1 MKNSFDIKDSQG
13 FINRIQQLGPN
24 TQALWGKMN
33 VAQMLAHCNVAY
45 ELVYEPKH
53 PKPKGFKKWI
63 LKKFVKN
70 YVVSEKPY
78 KKNTQTAPEFLIQT
92 DKDFEVEKNRLIAFV
107 QKTQSLGS
115 AYFEG
120 KESHSFGPLT
130 TQEWNNLFS
139 KHLDHHLTQFGV

>member
-1 MKNSFDIKDSQG
+1 MRNSFDIKDSQD
-13 FINRIQQLGPN
+13 FINRIQQLNSN

-53 PKPKGFKKWI
+53 PKPKGFKKWM

-139 KHLDHHLTQFGV
+139 KHLNHHLTQFGV

>member
-1 MKNSFDIKDSQG
+1 MRNSFDIKDSQD
-13 FINRIQQLGPN
+13 FINRIQQLNSN

-53 PKPKGFKKWI
+53 SKPKGFKKWM

-92 DKDFEVEKNRLIAFV
+92 EKDFEAEKNRLIAFV

-139 KHLDHHLTQFGV
+139 KHLNHHLTQFGV